1 MKWKTMLVIVWIYM
15 AAYIPFFLLIV
26 TLVGKGDLVKTSIV
40 VGLSVVYVI
49 GVLPLMHLKNSLREK
64 QRC

>member
-1 MKWKTMLVIVWIYM
+1 MKWKTMLAIVWIYM

-26 TLVGKGDLVKTSIV
+26 TLVGRGETSTV
-40 VGLSVVYVI
+40 VGLSVAYAI

-64 QRC
+64 QSGQPH